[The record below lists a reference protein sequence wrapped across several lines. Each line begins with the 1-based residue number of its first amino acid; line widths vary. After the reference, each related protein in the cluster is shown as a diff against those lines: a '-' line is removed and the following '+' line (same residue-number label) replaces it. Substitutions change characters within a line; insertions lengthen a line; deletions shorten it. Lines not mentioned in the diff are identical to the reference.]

1 MDDIKQESK
10 RENVK
15 RESVKWE
22 ETARQKRRGRW
33 SMAIAMLAAAVAT
46 TPAPALARYPDKP
59 VHIIVGFTPG
69 GSTDAVARLMA
80 AKLGERLGQSFIV
93 ENKPG
98 ANGNI
103 ATEYT
108 QRSPADGY
116 TLYYTSI
123 GFVTNPLMY
132 KTARYDPAHDF
143 TAIGQIMS
151 APNVLVVPA
160 NSPYQNM
167 KQLIADGKA
176 RPGALNFASSGTG
189 TSVHLSGE
197 LFAALSGLDVVH
209 IPYKGSGSFMSD
221 LIAGRMTMAFPNL
234 PTALPLIKGGQLRA
248 LGVTTR
254 TRSGAAP
261 DIPSIEEAGLPGYD
275 MSTWY
280 GLVGPKDLPADVV
293 ATLSDALLKTLDDP
307 DFKDK
312 LLLSGAD
319 PKGSTP
325 AQFQQFINQQTTA
338 WKGVLA
344 KMKVE
349 AN

>member
-1 MDDIKQESK
+1 MDQVEQQARRYK
-10 RENVK
+10 R
-15 RESVKWE
+15 S
-22 ETARQKRRGRW
+22 GRW
-33 SMAIAMLAAAVAT
+33 AMAIAMMAAAVT
-46 TPAPALARYPDKP
+46 TAPAPALARYPDKP
-59 VHIIVGFTPG
+59 VHIVVGFTPG
-69 GSTDAVARLMA
+69 GSTDAVARLLA
-80 AKLGERLGQSFIV
+80 AKLGERLGQSFVV

-132 KTARYDPAHDF
+132 KSARYDPAHDF
-143 TAIGQIMS
+143 TAIGQVMS

-160 NSPYQNM
+160 NSPYRDIR
-167 KQLIADGKA
+167 QLIADGRK
-176 RPGALNFASSGTG
+176 RPGELNFASSGTG

-197 LFAALSGLDVVH
+197 LFASLAGLDVVH

-280 GLVGPKDLPADVV
+280 GLIGPKGMPPEVV
-293 ATLSDALLKTLDDP
+293 ATLSDALLKTMDDP
-307 DFKDK
+307 DFKEK
-312 LLLSGAD
+312 LLQSGAD

-325 AQFQQFINQQTTA
+325 AAFQQFINQQTTA

-344 KMKVE
+344 KMKME
-349 AN
+349 GN

>member
-1 MDDIKQESK
+1 MGHIKQQDNPSK
-10 RENVK
+10 QQ
-15 RESVKWE
+15 
-22 ETARQKRRGRW
+22 RQKQWPVAFALLG
-33 SMAIAMLAAAVAT
+33 AALAASPAV
-46 TPAPALARYPDKP
+46 ARYPDKP
-59 VHIIVGFTPG
+59 VHIVVGFTPG
-69 GSTDAVARLMA
+69 GSTDAVARIMA

-108 QRSPADGY
+108 QRAPADGY

-132 KTARYDPAHDF
+132 KTARYDPASDF
-143 TAIGQIMS
+143 TAIGQVMS

-160 NSPYQNM
+160 NSPYRDV
-167 KQLIADGKA
+167 KQLLADAKA
-176 RPGALNFASSGTG
+176 RPGGLNFASSGTG

-197 LFAALSGLDVVH
+197 LFAALGGLDVVH

-280 GLVGPKDLPADVV
+280 GLVGPKGMPADVV
-293 ATLSDALLKTLDDP
+293 ATLSDALQKTLNDP

-312 LLLSGAD
+312 LLQSGAD

-325 AQFQQFINQQTTA
+325 AQFQQFINQQTAA
-338 WKGVLA
+338 WKDVLA

-349 AN
+349 SN